1 MNLESTQNH
10 RREWSVEDPRRIQ
23 EEIARQQKKNDTF
36 SEKFK
41 RPKLYEEIRLSGNLW
56 FVFFAIYVA
65 KITKAVEKLNFKRQY
80 FSILSLYHACFE
92 SCIDI
97 VKQYYELYLES
108 IKFLFALLGNDS
120 LSPLTCFYNFLFMN
134 ISTRAFQG
142 PNPRKRGLRY
152 KIKGKFGK
160 KSLEGTQNQY

>member
-1 MNLESTQNH
+1 MNLESTQKH

-65 KITKAVEKLNFKRQY
+65 KITKAVEKLNFSNGKISA
-80 FSILSLYHACFE
+80 F
-92 SCIDI
+92 
-97 VKQYYELYLES
+97 YYYIRLVL
-108 IKFLFALLGNDS
+108 N
-120 LSPLTCFYNFLFMN
+120 
-134 ISTRAFQG
+134 RAF
-142 PNPRKRGLRY
+142 
-152 KIKGKFGK
+152 I
-160 KSLEGTQNQY
+160 